1 MMKRDT
7 AKLLQKAN
15 EVLTVLQKDGAMR
28 PADYAVVLG
37 LVANKIT
44 EACVSYGED
53 RQMVVEDL
61 CMVVRKMCK

>member
-1 MMKRDT
+1 MKRDT
-7 AKLLQKAN
+7 AKLIRKAN
-15 EVLTVLQKDGAMR
+15 EVLTVLQKDGAIC

-53 RQMVVEDL
+53 RQMVVDDL
-61 CMVVRKMCK
+61 CKAVRIMCK

>member
-1 MMKRDT
+1 M
-7 AKLLQKAN
+7 
-15 EVLTVLQKDGAMR
+15 LQKDGAMR

-53 RQMVVEDL
+53 RQMVVDDL
-61 CMVVRKMCK
+61 CKAVRIMCK

>member
-1 MMKRDT
+1 MTKRDT
-7 AKLLQKAN
+7 AKLVLKAN
-15 EVLTVLQKDGAMR
+15 AVLAVLQKDGAMR

-53 RQMVVEDL
+53 RQMVVDDL
-61 CMVVRKMCK
+61 CMAVRKMCK

>member
-1 MMKRDT
+1 MKRDT
-7 AKLLQKAN
+7 AKLIRKAN

-44 EACVSYGED
+44 EACVSNGKD
-53 RQMVVEDL
+53 RQMVVDDL
-61 CMVVRKMCK
+61 CKAVRIMCK

>member
-1 MMKRDT
+1 MKRDI
-7 AKLLQKAN
+7 AKLVLKAN

-53 RQMVVEDL
+53 RQMVVDDL
-61 CMVVRKMCK
+61 CKAVRIVCK

>member
-1 MMKRDT
+1 MKRDT
-7 AKLLQKAN
+7 AKLIQKAN
-15 EVLTVLQKDGAMR
+15 EAITVLQKDGAMC

-53 RQMVVEDL
+53 RQMVVDDL
-61 CMVVRKMCK
+61 CKAVRIMCK

>member
-1 MMKRDT
+1 MKRDT
-7 AKLLQKAN
+7 AKFIRKAN
-15 EVLTVLQKDGAMR
+15 EVITVLQKEGAMC

-53 RQMVVEDL
+53 RQMVVDDL
-61 CMVVRKMCK
+61 CKAVRIMCK

>member
-1 MMKRDT
+1 MKRDI
-7 AKLLQKAN
+7 AKLVLKAN

-53 RQMVVEDL
+53 RQMVVNDL
-61 CMVVRKMCK
+61 CKAVRIVCK

>member
-1 MMKRDT
+1 MKRDS
-7 AKLLQKAN
+7 AKLVLKAN
-15 EVLTVLQKDGAMR
+15 EVLMVLQKDGAMR

-53 RQMVVEDL
+53 RQMVVDYL
-61 CMVVRKMCK
+61 CMAVRKMCK